1 MGELILSLLLTL
13 SVFNTEL
20 QSVSQAREMKNTTI
34 IKQETKVAKL
44 DKIEQ
49 VKNKK
54 YTYKWDRFELTAY
67 TNNQGRS
74 VHSKDY
80 GRTASGKMTKAGVTI
95 AADWKVL
102 PKGTVVY
109 IDGVGRR
116 VVQDK
121 GGAIKGHKIDV
132 YVRTEHEARDF
143 GRKKHIKVR
152 VIKWGDNNK

>member
-44 DKIEQ
+44 DKVEQ
-49 VKNKK
+49 VKHKQD
-54 YTYKWDRFELTAY
+54 TYKRERFELTAY

-80 GRTASGKMTKAGVTI
+80 GRTASGKMTKAGETI
-95 AADWKVL
+95 AADWRVL

-109 IDGVGRR
+109 IDGIGRR

-121 GGAIKGHKIDV
+121 GRAIKGHRIDV
-132 YVRTEHEARDF
+132 YVRTEHEAVQF
-143 GRKKHIKVR
+143 GRKKHVKVR
-152 VIKWGDNNK
+152 VIKWGDNK

>member
-1 MGELILSLLLTL
+1 MGELILSLLLAL
-13 SVFNTEL
+13 SVYNNTEA
-20 QSVSQAREMKNTTI
+20 QSVKQVREMKNTTI

-44 DKIEQ
+44 DKVEQ
-49 VKNKK
+49 VKHKQ
-54 YTYKWDRFELTAY
+54 YKWERFELTAY

-80 GRTASGKMTKAGVTI
+80 GRTASGKMTKSGVTI

-109 IDGVGRR
+109 IEGVGKRI
-116 VVQDK
+116 VQDT

-132 YVRTEHEARDF
+132 YVRTEREARDF

>member
-1 MGELILSLLLTL
+1 
-13 SVFNTEL
+13 
-20 QSVSQAREMKNTTI
+20 MKNTTI

-44 DKIEQ
+44 DQVEQ
-49 VKNKK
+49 VNHKQD
-54 YTYKWDRFELTAY
+54 TYKSERFELTAY

-80 GRTASGKMTKAGVTI
+80 GRTASGKMTKSGVTI
-95 AADWKVL
+95 AADWRVL

-109 IDGVGRR
+109 IEGVGKR

-132 YVRTEHEARDF
+132 YVRTESEARQF
-143 GRKKHIKVR
+143 GRKKHVKVR
-152 VIKWGDNNK
+152 VIKWGENKDRQSGTAN

>member
-1 MGELILSLLLTL
+1 MLGELILSLLLAL
-13 SVFNTEL
+13 SVCNNTEAK
-20 QSVSQAREMKNTTI
+20 SVNQVREMKNTTI
-34 IKQETKVAKL
+34 KQEVKVAKL
-44 DKIEQ
+44 DKTKQ

-54 YTYKWDRFELTAY
+54 DTYKWDRFELTAY

-74 VHSKDY
+74 VNSKDY
-80 GRTASGKMTKAGVTI
+80 GRTASGKMTKAGETI
-95 AADWKVL
+95 AADWRVL

-132 YVRTEHEARDF
+132 YVRTENEARQF
-143 GRKKHIKVR
+143 GRKKHVKVR
-152 VIKWGDNNK
+152 VIKWGDNK